1 MSRAVSVIKI
11 GGSVLAGHQPFRRV
25 AGWLASR
32 LCERPGEKI
41 IAVVSAEHGVT
52 DALLATATGIVEAP
66 DSRTLDLL
74 WSTGETRSAALL
86 TLTLQ
91 GLGVSAA
98 AVNVHQAGI
107 EPLRHARPEGRAY
120 SGPGATH
127 VRTLRL
133 LDIIHRHDIV
143 VVPGFL
149 GRGDGDAIVSLGRG
163 GSDLTAVLLAAG
175 LDASR
180 CELLKDVPGYFTAD
194 PKRDPEARPIAS
206 LSYERALAMA
216 DEGCQLIQ
224 RRALEAAAA
233 HALPLVV
240 ASIGHELTTTIRS

>member
-32 LCERPGEKI
+32 LCERPAETI
-41 IAVVSAEHGVT
+41 VAVVSAEHGVT
-52 DALLATATGIVEAP
+52 DSLLAAATEIVETP
-66 DSRTLDLL
+66 DARTLDLL

-107 EPLRHARPEGRAY
+107 EPLAGR
-120 SGPGATH
+120 GPGATR
-127 VRTLRL
+127 VRALRL
-133 LDIIHRHDIV
+133 LDLLQRHDVV

-149 GRGDGDAIVSLGRG
+149 ARGEGDAIVSLGRG
-163 GSDLTAVLLAAG
+163 GSDLTAVLLAAA
-175 LDASR
+175 LEARR
-180 CELLKDVPGYFTAD
+180 CELVKDVPGYFTAD
-194 PKRDPEARPIAS
+194 PKRDPDARPIAA
-206 LSYERALAMA
+206 LSYGRAIEMA

-224 RRALEAAAA
+224 RRALEAAEA
-233 HALPLVV
+233 HGLPLVV
-240 ASIGHELTTTIRS
+240 TSIGHQLTTTIHHASQAAA